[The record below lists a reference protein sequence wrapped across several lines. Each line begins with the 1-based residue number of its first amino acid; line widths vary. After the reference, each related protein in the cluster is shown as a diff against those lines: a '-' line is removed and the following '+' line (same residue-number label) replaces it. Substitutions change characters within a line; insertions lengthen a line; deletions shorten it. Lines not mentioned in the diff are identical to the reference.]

1 MSVTPEYSFT
11 SANFNPASYLPLA
24 GGTLTGALTGTTGT
38 FSGNVTA
45 SNFILSSD
53 RTLKTNIQP
62 IIKDYSRLNLVS
74 FNFKDNL
81 NELRFGTIAQDL
93 LSNGYSEFVTGDKEG
108 EYKVKYIDLI
118 IAKLASAE
126 LRIKQLEDKYGSR

>member
-1 MSVTPEYSFT
+1 MKLKLIRKFKGTEYTIGDLFIDGT
-11 SANFNPASYLPLA
+11 GYFN
-24 GGTLTGALTGTTGT
+24 GTI
-38 FSGNVTA
+38 TA

-126 LRIKQLEDKYGSR
+126 LRIKELEDKYGSSKY